1 MNKTELE
8 SLIYY
13 ETDEEI
19 MLMDGFE
26 EAFIGFSKRC
36 GQPTLATYSYEKML
50 QVLIERDEMDVE
62 EADEYIMYNCEG
74 AWMGELTPVILYEY
88 EDPFLDNWNKHA

>member
-1 MNKTELE
+1 MNKTQLE

-26 EAFIGFSKRC
+26 EAFIGFSRRC
-36 GQPTLATYSYEKML
+36 GQPTLATYSFEKML
-50 QVLIERDEMDVE
+50 QILVERDAMDVM
-62 EADEYIMYNCEG
+62 EAEEYISYNCAG
-74 AWMGELTPVILYEY
+74 AWMGELTPVILYEHGEY
-88 EDPFLDNWNKHA
+88 NG

>member
-1 MNKTELE
+1 MNKTQLE

-36 GQPTLATYSYEKML
+36 GQPTLATYSFEKML
-50 QVLIERDEMDVE
+50 QVLVERDDMDVM
-62 EADEYIMYNCEG
+62 EAEEYISYNCAG
-74 AWMGELTPVILYEY
+74 AWMGDLTPVILYEY
-88 EDPFLDNWNKHA
+88 GDDNV

>member
-26 EAFIGFSKRC
+26 EAFIGFSRRC
-36 GQPTLATYSYEKML
+36 GQPTLATYSFDKMI
-50 QVLIERDEMDVE
+50 QVLVERDEMDVM
-62 EADEYIMYNCEG
+62 EAEEYISYNCAG
-74 AWMGELTPVILYEY
+74 AWMGELTPVILYEHGDY
-88 EDPFLDNWNKHA
+88 NG

>member
-50 QVLIERDEMDVE
+50 QILIERDEMDIE

-74 AWMGELTPVILYEY
+74 AWMGELTPIILHEY
-88 EDPFLDNWNKHA
+88 NDPWKA

>member
-50 QVLIERDEMDVE
+50 QILIERDEMDVE

-74 AWMGELTPVILYEY
+74 AWMGELTPIILHEY
-88 EDPFLDNWNKHA
+88 NDPWKA

>member
-26 EAFIGFSKRC
+26 EAFIGFSRRC
-36 GQPTLATYSYEKML
+36 GQPTLATYSFDKMI
-50 QVLIERDEMDVE
+50 QVLVERDQMDVM
-62 EADEYIMYNCEG
+62 EAEEYISYNCVG
-74 AWMGELTPVILYEY
+74 AWMGELTPDILYEHGEY
-88 EDPFLDNWNKHA
+88 NG

>member
-26 EAFIGFSKRC
+26 EAFIGFSRRC
-36 GQPTLATYSYEKML
+36 GQPTLATYSFDKMI
-50 QVLIERDEMDVE
+50 QVLVERDEMDVI
-62 EADEYIMYNCEG
+62 EAEEYISYNCAG
-74 AWMGELTPVILYEY
+74 AWMGELTPVILYEHGEY
-88 EDPFLDNWNKHA
+88 NG

>member
-26 EAFIGFSKRC
+26 EAFIGFSRRC
-36 GQPTLATYSYEKML
+36 GQPTLATYSFDKML
-50 QVLIERDEMDVE
+50 QVLVERDQMDVI
-62 EADEYIMYNCEG
+62 EAEEYISYNCAG
-74 AWMGELTPVILYEY
+74 AWMGELTPVILYEHGEY
-88 EDPFLDNWNKHA
+88 NG